1 MQYNYAGK
9 MKYLSCKNSD
19 ILYCKHL
26 SCRVQCAL
34 FLSGAFAHQPYKG
47 RLGGN
52 VSYILCTLRPCHFQG
67 FCMGDTLLV
76 SLSFS
81 CFTVGQSTI
90 FHNRIFRI
98 VHRKLHHFYTALY
111 QGAYTLAAFLKVI
124 RGLIVAYAIC
134 LLLQQVFGLSA
145 YIIFLQLT

>member
-98 VHRKLHHFYTALY
+98 VHRKLHHFLY
-111 QGAYTLAAFLKVI
+111 SFI
-124 RGLIVAYAIC
+124 PRGLHLGRLFESDTRAYRSIRYMLVA
-134 LLLQQVFGLSA
+134 STS
-145 YIIFLQLT
+145 FLDYRHTSFSSN